1 MMLRPRVHHLVRL
14 SPFFREP
21 EEFLPSVRPIG
32 CDPNKPTTGKA
43 AENSAQIP
51 AIDLELSSQDG
62 SSGFAFDRQLAQ
74 YPAFHQGEGTLQK
87 LLLKDANM
95 LGVEAIEVAHRCNG
109 LVSRRFS
116 H

>member
-1 MMLRPRVHHLVRL
+1 MMLRPRVHYLVRL

-21 EEFLPSVRPIG
+21 NEFLPSVRPIS
-32 CDPNKPTTGKA
+32 CDPNKPTTGKPP
-43 AENSAQIP
+43 ENSVQISP
-51 AIDLELSSQDG
+51 IDLELSSQDS

-95 LGVEAIEVAHRCNG
+95 LGVEAIEVAYP
-109 LVSRRFS
+109 
-116 H
+116 